1 MILDV
6 VLVLALILAAISGSR
21 SGFVRRFWAGIAFVG
36 GLFVGRWLS
45 TYALGIGTT
54 PEQRGLIA
62 VSVVLGC
69 ALLLL
74 TVGELIGSVTK
85 RRLVNSRFTHVN
97 QADIALGS
105 AFSVVVVLVGVWLLS
120 SVLGTMPSR
129 DVTRLL
135 QSSRIIT
142 GITQLLPPAPH
153 AISDLSYIVDP
164 NRFPDVFLG
173 NEPIPA
179 GKVNLPELGAF
190 ETVVNATKA
199 SVVRIKGQGCGGV
212 VSGSGFVVGS
222 DLVMTNAH
230 VVAGIKQPFVQDTAG
245 SHRAT
250 TVWFDPQLDLAIM
263 RTRDLAGSPLSL
275 TPSTIKSG
283 TQAVALGYPDGGDL
297 SVSPAAVLRA
307 LKANGRDI
315 YNRSSTVR
323 DVYEV
328 QASITQGNS
337 GGPLINT
344 QGEVIGVIFA
354 ESTTY
359 QELGYALTNQP
370 VIAALAQV
378 NGSSPAVNTGQC
390 TT

>member
-6 VLVLALILAAISGSR
+6 VLVLVLILAAVSGSR
-21 SGFVRRFWAGIAFVG
+21 SGFLRRFWAGIAFVG
-36 GLFVGRWLS
+36 GLFIGRWLS
-45 TYALGIGTT
+45 AYAIGIGST

-69 ALLLL
+69 ALLFL
-74 TVGELIGSVTK
+74 TLGELIGSVAK
-85 RRLVNSRFTHVN
+85 RRLLSSRLRRAN

-105 AFSVVVVLVGVWLLS
+105 AFSVVVVMVGVWLLS
-120 SVLGTMPSR
+120 SVLTSMPSR
-129 DVTRLL
+129 DVAQLL
-135 QSSRIIT
+135 QSSRVVTAIK
-142 GITQLLPPAPH
+142 QLLPPAPH
-153 AISDLSYIVDP
+153 AITNLSYLIDP

-173 NEPIPA
+173 NEPIPS
-179 GKVNLPELGAF
+179 GKVSLPELGSF
-190 ETVVNATKA
+190 ETVVNNTKN

-212 VSGSGFVVGS
+212 VSGSGFVVGP
-222 DLVMTNAH
+222 DMVITNAH
-230 VVAGIKQPFVQDTAG
+230 VVAGIKQPFVQDVGG

-250 TVWFDPQLDLAIM
+250 TIWFDPQLDLAIV
-263 RTRDLAGSPLSL
+263 RSRDLAGAALQL
-275 TPSTIKSG
+275 TTATIKSG
-283 TQAVALGYPDGGDL
+283 TPAVALGYPDGGDL
-297 SVSPAAVLRA
+297 SVSPAAVLRT

-315 YNRSSTVR
+315 YNRSPTLR

-344 QGEVIGVIFA
+344 DGQVIGVIFA

-359 QELGYALTNQP
+359 QELGYALINQP

-378 NGSSPAVNTGQC
+378 NSSSPAVNTGQC